1 MIHYFN
7 KKIPKTFV
15 NKHPETQYLGL
26 IHKIIKT
33 GHRAE
38 TRNGV
43 TISLLGESMRFSLKD
58 NTIPIFTSKKMA
70 WKTCL
75 KELLWFIS
83 GDTDNNTL
91 TKQNVH
97 IWDGNASPEFM
108 ASRGLNY
115 KEGDLGP
122 IYGHQWRHFNAK
134 YTDSS
139 QDYRGKGVDQLDHII
154 EQLKIS
160 AHNNHIKHLRDK
172 YFWKTPKLMEDSRR
186 LIMSAW
192 NPQQINE
199 MALPPCH
206 ILSQFHVQD
215 NKLSCS
221 LYQRSGDVGLGIP
234 FNVASYSFLTHLLAK
249 HCGLEAHEFIHHIGD
264 AHIYESHIEALEK
277 QLDSPL
283 YDFPKLEIENV
294 YNDIELYTPS
304 DFKVNGYK
312 CNDAIKM
319 EMIA

>member
-1 MIHYFN
+1 
-7 KKIPKTFV
+7 
-15 NKHPETQYLGL
+15 
-26 IHKIIKT
+26 
-33 GHRAE
+33 
-38 TRNGV
+38 
-43 TISLLGESMRFSLKD
+43 
-58 NTIPIFTSKKMA
+58 
-70 WKTCL
+70 
-75 KELLWFIS
+75 
-83 GDTDNNTL
+83 
-91 TKQNVH
+91 
-97 IWDGNASPEFM
+97 
-108 ASRGLNY
+108 
-115 KEGDLGP
+115 
-122 IYGHQWRHFNAK
+122 
-134 YTDSS
+134 
-139 QDYRGKGVDQLDHII
+139 
-154 EQLKIS
+154 
-160 AHNNHIKHLRDK
+160 
-172 YFWKTPKLMEDSRR
+172 
-186 LIMSAW
+186 MSAW

-206 ILSQFHVQD
+206 ILSQFHIQN

-264 AHIYESHIEALEK
+264 AHIYESHVEALEK

-312 CNDAIKM
+312 SNNAIKM